1 MRRVLCV
8 DPGIV
13 SVGLFGASIDAAG
26 MVTSVYMCEN
36 VDMTTPFSTPRNIHT
51 YISRFL
57 EDKEEVFRTADV
69 LVVEKQPVG
78 SAGVPLEI
86 VFRERYGSKCVFIH
100 PATLHK
106 YYMTAGFGY
115 DDRKLRSVEM
125 VVQTLNRWAEDNCP
139 GAAESLAR
147 VQALDRKHDCCDA
160 CLFFLYYV
168 KVLWIPEKV
177 CDTGGVSFA
186 EYLQQFRYKG

>member
-1 MRRVLCV
+1 MQRVLCV

-13 SVGLFGASIDAAG
+13 SVGLFGASMDASGRVA
-26 MVTSVYMCEN
+26 SVFLCEN
-36 VDMTTPFSTPRNIHT
+36 VDMTRPFSTPRNIHT

-57 EDKEEVFRTADV
+57 EQYKDVFTEADV

-86 VFRERYGSKCVFIH
+86 VFRERYKLKCVFIH

-106 YYMTAGFGY
+106 HYMTAGLGY
-115 DDRKLRSVEM
+115 DERKLRSVQM
-125 VVQTLNRWAEDNCP
+125 AVQAMAAWAEGGCP
-139 GAAESLAR
+139 GAAVSLAR

-160 CLFFLYYV
+160 CLFFMYYA
-168 KVLWIPEKV
+168 KVVFKPESV

-186 EYLQQFRYKG
+186 AYLEQFRRVG